1 MLKRRIVLSAVA
13 QNKTT
18 SSASEARTQLCVVLG
33 ALGAL
38 LVTAGSIGLLAV
50 GLSMR
55 APSVGFLAFFVGP
68 LFFMAGY
75 VIAQRTAASLLGER
89 TVLDLR
95 EDGIAIYRRIGK
107 TEVPLHPVLQPPAAI
122 EVRERPVSIAVHHE
136 SVRAASSVRMRTGSS
151 HLYFDVYFRSASGEE
166 RYVLRFDCGIPF
178 GFFLQREIR
187 LGLGELAQAAGA
199 TFKSTRFEPAEE
211 EDVFV
216 SRFGSVH
223 KSDTRSQPP
232 D

>member
-1 MLKRRIVLSAVA
+1 MLKRRIVLSTVA

-18 SSASEARTQLCVVLG
+18 ASASESRSQLCVVLG
-33 ALGAL
+33 GLGAFFL
-38 LVTAGSIGLLAV
+38 TAVSIGLLAV
-50 GLSMR
+50 GFDMR
-55 APSVGFLAFFVGP
+55 ASLVGALVFFGGPAFL
-68 LFFMAGY
+68 MAGY
-75 VIAQRTAASLLGER
+75 VLAQRTAASLIGER
-89 TVLDLR
+89 TVLDVR

-107 TEVPLHPVLQPPAAI
+107 TEVPLHPVLPPPAAI

-136 SVRAASSVRMRTGSS
+136 SVRAASSVKMRTGSS

-166 RYVLRFDCGIPF
+166 RYVLRFDCEVPF
-178 GFFLQREIR
+178 GFFLQRQIR
-187 LGLGELAQAAGA
+187 LGLSEVAQAVGA
-199 TFKSTRFEPAEE
+199 TFKSTRLEPAEE

-216 SRFGSVH
+216 ARFGSVH